1 MIAGQRLFSLKT
13 AGDMVKSIKWVNGVA
28 NENREQLFLPFPK
41 QDLENIRWVWEEVF
55 QKKRMWII
63 ES

>member
-1 MIAGQRLFSLKT
+1 
-13 AGDMVKSIKWVNGVA
+13 MVKSIKWVNGVA

-41 QDLENIRWVWEEVF
+41 QDLEDIRWVWEEVF